1 MTPGMEH
8 AYRSSMESVFRDVLF
23 ALRSLKRQPA
33 FAITATLTIALGIG
47 ATSAIFSV
55 VNAVLLRPL
64 PYTNAARLGTVWSDL
79 RNRNVVDFPL
89 PPGDFYDLRKDTTLF
104 EGFAAITSFRP
115 TVGGDGQ
122 GEAEQ
127 VSGGAVTTN
136 FFSMLGHRIQIGRD
150 FVDEDG
156 TPNPGPPQDG
166 LGAQAPPPTPPLPNI
181 AIISHEFWQRR
192 FGGNEAIVGQS
203 IPFGNGRAEIVGVL
217 APRFEILFPPGT
229 NVDPRPDILV
239 ASRANFEAG
248 SRNNVSL
255 RVIARLKPGVSFDQ
269 AQSELDRLSA
279 DLRSRFPIKQTANMN
294 LRIEPMHDDLVADV
308 RPQLVALMGAVV
320 FVLLIACANVANLL
334 LVRASARE
342 RELAVRAAI
351 GGNRWRIVRQLVA
364 ESLVLA
370 AVGGAA
376 GLLLAQFGIDA
387 LIQLSPEGLPRA
399 TEVSLD
405 GTVLAFSALAAL
417 AAALVFGVAPAIR
430 ASRPDVMDVLR
441 SSGRLV
447 GGHSGRW
454 LRDGAVIAEVALAFV
469 LLVGSGLMIRTFVAL
484 QNANPGFDANNV
496 FTFLIQNN
504 RAQGVEG
511 REAFQRTML
520 ERLKAVPGVIDA
532 TSAGPIPLDGGN
544 SLARFGPLDAATDP
558 AKFQQ
563 ATTYFVQPNFFT
575 FAKTPIVAGRAF
587 SDADNRPEARVIIID
602 ELIAAQLFPNGN
614 AIGQRMLAR
623 VITNEAEPFEVIG
636 VVKHQR
642 HTTMMND
649 GEEGM
654 YFPDGYGQFGAAF
667 RWAVRTSGNPEAIAN
682 AVRSALSEQD
692 RRLLLTEPR
701 TWRSYLDEQIAPTR
715 FALILIGVFAAVA
728 AILAMIGLYGVL
740 ATTVRQRTTEIGVRM
755 AFGASHGSILSL
767 IIGQGL
773 RLSIGGIALGVL
785 AAIALTRVMASLL
798 VGVTATDPAT
808 FAAMAVLFTLIAAF
822 AAWIPA
828 LRAAA
833 LNPNVALRD
842 E

>member
-1 MTPGMEH
+1 
-8 AYRSSMESVFRDVLF
+8 MESFIRDVTF

-33 FAITATLTIALGIG
+33 FAITAVLTIALGIG

-64 PYTNAARLGTVWSDL
+64 PYSDAAGSAPSGPIS
-79 RNRNVVDFPL
+79 RNRNVKDFPL
-89 PPGDFYDLRKDTTLF
+89 PPGDFFDLRKDTTQF
-104 EGFAAITSFRP
+104 DGFAAIVSFRP
-115 TVGGDGQ
+115 TIGGDGQ
-122 GEAEQ
+122 GDTEQ

-136 FFSMLGHRIQIGRD
+136 FFTMLGHRIHVGRN
-150 FVDEDG
+150 FVEEDG
-156 TPNPGPPQDG
+156 TPAPAPPQGEALPAPG
-166 LGAQAPPPTPPLPNI
+166 LQPPPPLPNI
-181 AIISHEFWQRR
+181 AILSYEFWQRR
-192 FGGNEAIVGQS
+192 YGGNESIVGKS
-203 IPFGNGRAEIVGVL
+203 IEFGNGRADVIGVL
-217 APRFEILFPPGT
+217 APNFEILFPPGT
-229 NVDPRPDILV
+229 NVDPRPDILI
-239 ASRANFEAG
+239 ASRVNYETG

-255 RVIARLKPGVSFDQ
+255 RVIGKLKPGVSFQQ
-269 AQSELDRLSA
+269 AQAELDRLSA
-279 DLRSRFPIKQTANMN
+279 DLRSRFTIKQTSNMN

-351 GGNRWRIVRQLVA
+351 GGNRWRIVRQLVV

-370 AVGGAA
+370 AIGGGA

-399 TEVSLD
+399 TAVSLD
-405 GTVLAFSALAAL
+405 GTVLAFTALASF
-417 AAALVFGVAPAIR
+417 AAALIFGVLPAWK

-447 GGHSGRW
+447 GGGASRW
-454 LRDGAVIAEVALAFV
+454 LRDGAVVAEVALAFV
-469 LLVGSGLMIRTFVAL
+469 LLVGSGLMIRTFIAL
-484 QNANPGFDANNV
+484 QNANPGFDPSNV
-496 FTFLIQNN
+496 MTFLIQNN
-504 RAQGVEG
+504 RAQGQDG
-511 REAFQRTML
+511 RAAFQRTML
-520 ERLKAVPGVIDA
+520 ERLKAIPGVVDA

-563 ATTYFVQPNFFT
+563 AIAHFVQPGYFEFT
-575 FAKTPIVAGRAF
+575 RTPIIAGRAF
-587 SDADNRPEARVIIID
+587 TQEDNRPEAKVIIID
-602 ELIAAQLFPNGN
+602 DLMAAQLFPNGN
-614 AIGQRMLAR
+614 AVGQRMLAR
-623 VITNEAEPFEVIG
+623 VTTPEPDTFEVIG

-654 YFPDGYGQFGAAF
+654 FFTDGYSQFGAAF
-667 RWAVRTSGNPEAIAN
+667 RWAVRTSGDAEAITG
-682 AVRSALSEQD
+682 AVRNAMSQQD
-692 RRLLLTEPR
+692 PRLLMTEPR
-701 TWRSYLDEQIAPTR
+701 TWQSYLDEHIAPTR

-755 AFGASHGSILSL
+755 AFGATQGRILSL
-767 IIGQGL
+767 IIGRGL
-773 RLSIGGIALGVL
+773 VLSLAGIVAGVV
-785 AAIALTRVMASLL
+785 AAIALTRVMATLL

-808 FAAMAVLFTLIAAF
+808 FATMAVAFALVATF

-828 LRAAA
+828 RRAAA

>member
-1 MTPGMEH
+1 MEH
-8 AYRSSMESVFRDVLF
+8 AYRSTMESVLRDVLF
-23 ALRSLKRQPA
+23 AFRSLKRQPA
-33 FAITATLTIALGIG
+33 FAITAVLTIALGIG

-64 PYTNAARLGTVWSDL
+64 PYTNASRLGTVWSDL
-79 RNRNVVDFPL
+79 RNRNVIDFPL
-89 PPGDFYDLRKDTTLF
+89 PAGDFYDLRKDTTQF
-104 EGFAAITSFRP
+104 DGFAAITSFRP

-136 FFSMLGHRIQIGRD
+136 FFSLLGHRIQLGRD
-150 FVDEDG
+150 FIEADG
-156 TPNPGPPQDG
+156 TPNAAPPQGDAVPPP
-166 LGAQAPPPTPPLPNI
+166 GAQPPPPLPNI
-181 AIISHEFWQRR
+181 AIISYEFWQRR
-192 FGGNEAIVGQS
+192 FGGNESIVGQS

-229 NVDPRPDILV
+229 NVDPRPDILI
-239 ASRANFEAG
+239 ASRVNYETG

-255 RVIARLKPGVSFDQ
+255 RVVARLKPGVSFDQ

-279 DLRSRFPIKQTANMN
+279 DLRTRFPIKQTSNMN

-364 ESLVLA
+364 ESVVLA

-405 GTVLAFSALAAL
+405 GTVLAFSAIAAL
-417 AAALVFGVAPAIR
+417 AAALIFGVAPAMR

-484 QNANPGFDANNV
+484 QNANPGFEPGNV
-496 FTFLIQNN
+496 LTFLIQNN
-504 RAQGVEG
+504 RAQGTDG
-511 REAFQRTML
+511 RQAFQRNML
-520 ERLKAVPGVIDA
+520 ERLKGVPGVIDA

-544 SLARFGPLDAATDP
+544 SLARFGPLDATTDP

-563 ATTYFVQPNFFT
+563 AITYFVQPNFFA

-642 HTTMMND
+642 HTTMMSD

-692 RRLLLTEPR
+692 RRLLMTEPR
-701 TWRSYLDEQIAPTR
+701 TWQSYLDEHIAPTR

-755 AFGASHGSILSL
+755 AFGATQGSILSL

-773 RLSIGGIALGVL
+773 RLSAGGIALGVI

-828 LRAAA
+828 RRAAA

>member
-1 MTPGMEH
+1 
-8 AYRSSMESVFRDVLF
+8 MESFVRDVLF
-23 ALRSLKRQPA
+23 AFRSLRRQPA
-33 FAITATLTIALGIG
+33 FAITAVLTIALGIG

-64 PYTNAARLGTVWSDL
+64 PYNDAARLGTVWSDL
-79 RNRNVVDFPL
+79 RNRNVKDFPL
-89 PPGDFYDLRKDTTLF
+89 PPGDFFDMRKDTTLF
-104 EGFAAITSFRP
+104 DGFAAITSFRP

-136 FFSMLGHRIQIGRD
+136 FFSLLGHRIQVGRD
-150 FVDEDG
+150 FIEADG
-156 TPNPGPPQDG
+156 TPQPAPPVG
-166 LGAQAPPPTPPLPNI
+166 EALPTPGAQPPPPLPNI

-192 FGGNEAIVGQS
+192 FGGNAAIVGQS
-203 IPFGNGRAEIVGVL
+203 IPFGGNGRAEIVGVL
-217 APRFEILFPPGT
+217 APAFEILFPPGT
-229 NVDPRPDILV
+229 NVDPRPDILI
-239 ASRANFEAG
+239 ASRVNFETG

-255 RVIARLKPGVSFDQ
+255 RVVAKLKPGVSFDQ

-279 DLRSRFPIKQTANMN
+279 DLRSRFPIKQTSNMN

-364 ESLVLA
+364 ESIVLA

-399 TEVSLD
+399 TAVSLD
-405 GTVLAFSALAAL
+405 GTVLAFTALAAL
-417 AAALVFGVAPAIR
+417 AAALIFGVLPAWK

-447 GGHSGRW
+447 GGSSGRW
-454 LRDGAVIAEVALAFV
+454 LRDSAVVAEVALAFV
-469 LLVGSGLMIRTFVAL
+469 LLVGSGLMIRTFMAL
-484 QNANPGFDANNV
+484 QAANPGFDPENV
-496 FTFLIQNN
+496 MTFLIQNN
-504 RAQGVEG
+504 RAQGADA
-511 REAFQRTML
+511 RAAFQRTML
-520 ERLKAVPGVIDA
+520 ERLKALPGVVDA

-563 ATTYFVQPNFFT
+563 ATAHFVQPGYFAFT
-575 FAKTPIVAGRAF
+575 KTPIVAGRAF
-587 SDADNRPEARVIIID
+587 TAADNNPAAKVIIID
-602 ELIAAQLFPNGN
+602 DLMAAQLFPDGK
-614 AIGQRMLAR
+614 AVGQRMLAR
-623 VITNEAEPFEVIG
+623 VTTPEPDTFEIIG
-636 VVKHQR
+636 VSKHQR
-642 HTTMMND
+642 HSTMMSD

-654 YFPDGYGQFGAAF
+654 FFTDGYAQFGAAF
-667 RWAVRTSGNPEAIAN
+667 RWAVRTSGDPNAIT
-682 AVRSALSEQD
+682 SALRGALTQHD
-692 RRLLLTEPR
+692 PRLLLTEPR
-701 TWRSYLDEQIAPTR
+701 TWRSYFDEHVAPTR
-715 FALILIGVFAAVA
+715 FALILIGVFAGVA

-755 AFGASHGSILSL
+755 AFGATQSSILSL

-773 RLSIGGIALGVL
+773 RLSIGGIVLGVI

-798 VGVTATDPAT
+798 VGVSATDPAT
-808 FAAMAVLFTLIAAF
+808 FAAMAAIFTLIASI

-828 LRAAA
+828 RRAAG